1 VVSSQGSWGMDYDPL
16 NPDAVKPTAD
26 READL
31 RSAQEDFEAKA
42 ARSDFISFVGHP
54 VCWVIRE
61 WSGLWDYA
69 TLFRHGSAGAYP
81 RPRIHAPGRQRTT
94 EDTQAALDH
103 LRDLMQWLKSRDDV
117 NLTNYERLCERDEE
131 PGQRWVTWEQLV
143 SLARRMTDDLDAI
156 VDFGTS
162 FSPADVTGMLIFAV
176 QYCYAHNRWPEQI
189 PVQRVLGPV
198 EEPMDQPD
206 GVTAG
211 RRDIFAGCKAAY
223 AIMMDDRRLPGKLR
237 ASFVDV
243 GPAELLH
250 LAAGLVLGYEDTG
263 EMPAEITTGPIQ
275 RLPGVIDT
283 PTITDRRFGSSN
295 MPADFDHERLWEL
308 LRWQSWS
315 CRPAVG

>member
-1 VVSSQGSWGMDYDPL
+1 MDYNPL
-16 NPDAVKPTAD
+16 KPDEVKPTAD

-42 ARSDFISFVGHP
+42 ARSDFVTFVGHP

-81 RPRIHAPGRQRTT
+81 RPRIHAPGRPRTA

-103 LRDLMQWLKSRDDV
+103 LRDLLQWVKSRGDV
-117 NLTNYERLCERDEE
+117 NLTTYASLCDRDEE
-131 PGQRWVTWEQLV
+131 AGQRWITRKQLV
-143 SLARRMTDDLDAI
+143 SLARGMMDDLDA
-156 VDFGTS
+156 VEDFGTS

-176 QYCYAHNRWPEQI
+176 QYCYAHNTWPDQI
-189 PVQRVLGPV
+189 PVQRVLGPA

-206 GVTAG
+206 GVTAD
-211 RRDIFAGCKAAY
+211 RRSIFAGCRAAY

-250 LAAGLVLGYEDTG
+250 LAGGLVLGYEDEG
-263 EMPAEITTGPIQ
+263 ELPAEVTTGPLQ
-275 RLPGVIDT
+275 RLPGVVGT
-283 PTITDRRFGSSN
+283 PTITDRRFGSTN
-295 MPADFDHERLWEL
+295 MPADFDFEPLCDM

-315 CRPAVG
+315 YRPAVPRS